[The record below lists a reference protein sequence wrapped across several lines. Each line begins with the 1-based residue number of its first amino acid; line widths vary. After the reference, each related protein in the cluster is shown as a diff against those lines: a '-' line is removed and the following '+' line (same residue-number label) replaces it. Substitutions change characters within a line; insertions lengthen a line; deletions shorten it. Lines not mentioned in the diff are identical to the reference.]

1 MKGITIDRLTTNV
14 FLLLIFLY
22 LLTANLQFIPQLV
35 LLFKLFFVCV
45 IIIIFLL
52 LLKHKKLNLS
62 ELKILS
68 PFILFE
74 LIYIFNYNSYS
85 KPETFFNIFY
95 QAVFIIIWYVTSNIT
110 WKIEHIKLF
119 SFLSWLMIVFLLFNI
134 ISGSELMNMNAVGAY
149 SYLLTFFPLLY
160 IIGYT
165 KNKFFRIICL
175 VLLSGTIIYLSSVR
189 SILVSILFGLIT
201 WMLWK
206 FITKG
211 KLLFQMYFIS
221 ILVFGYLFIYVYPR
235 LDSILYNFYYYNDIV
250 YKYTGKNILSGR
262 NELWSEL
269 LVLIE
274 NKLLFGY
281 GSGALP
287 RDFINMDLSAHNLYL
302 QIALQVGIVGLSTFL
317 FFLFFIWKTF
327 WLNRHDPKIILLA
340 CYFIGILVHEMF
352 EVTLIQNNFGLS
364 IIQWLILG
372 VGSSYCIKIK

>member
-1 MKGITIDRLTTNV
+1 MKSITIDRLTTSV

-22 LLTANLQFIPQLV
+22 LLTANLQFIPYLGM
-35 LLFKLFFVCV
+35 LFKLSFVCI

-52 LLKHKKLNLS
+52 LLKHKKLNLC
-62 ELKILS
+62 EFKILS

-74 LIYIFNYNSYS
+74 LICIFNYNSYS

-95 QAVFIIIWYVTSNIT
+95 QAVFIIMWYVALNIT

-119 SFLSWLMIVFLLFNI
+119 SLLSWLMFVFLLFIVIND
-134 ISGSELMNMNAVGAY
+134 SELMNMNAVGFY

-165 KNKFFRIICL
+165 KNKFFLVFCL
-175 VLLSGTIIYLSSVR
+175 VSLFGIIIYLSNARSV
-189 SILVSILFGLIT
+189 LVSIVFGLIT
-201 WMLWK
+201 WILWK
-206 FITKG
+206 FITKR
-211 KLLFQMYFIS
+211 KLLFQIYFIL
-221 ILVFGYLFIYVYPR
+221 ILVFGYLFIDVYPR
-235 LDSILYNFYYYNDIV
+235 LDSILDDFYYYNDLV
-250 YKYTGKNILSGR
+250 YQYTGKNILSGR
-262 NELWSEL
+262 NELWSQL

-274 NKLLFGY
+274 NKPFFGY

-317 FFLFFIWKTF
+317 LFLFFIWKTL
-327 WLNRHDPKIILLA
+327 WLNRHDPKVILLA
-340 CYFIGILVHEMF
+340 CYFIGILVHEVF

-372 VGSSYCIKIK
+372 LGSSYCIKNS